1 MKSFNANLELAQLKE
16 EYEKLKTRNITL
28 EKELELKSKED
39 DM

>member
-1 MKSFNANLELAQLKE
+1 MNSYHGNSELAQLKE
-16 EYEKLKTRNITL
+16 EIEKLKTINATL